1 MNVLDDNSD
10 ACMPFS
16 SSAFMAF
23 LIKSCF
29 FIGVG
34 ASCLKVCKKF
44 FYTFGDAY
52 KVSAVFGRPT
62 QYSQQIFQNWAS
74 FLGDFH
80 KFQQIHIF
88 MTIQLYP
95 QTLAYLKK
103 LLELHK
109 FLVLLRQTIPF

>member
-74 FLGDFH
+74 FWE
-80 KFQQIHIF
+80 IF
-88 MTIQLYP
+88 INFNKYI
-95 QTLAYLKK
+95 YL
-103 LLELHK
+103 
-109 FLVLLRQTIPF
+109 